1 MKQKSPDWLPLS
13 QHGDWMV
20 EYCLEERTVR
30 LRLGEASLYMDRDA
44 YLLLWATLTEGLDAM
59 ELAEDEAN
67 RITSQLLDAGTLP
80 PNWSQ
85 TRH

>member
-1 MKQKSPDWLPLS
+1 MKQKSHEWLPLS
-13 QHGDWMV
+13 QHGDWTV
-20 EYCLEERTVR
+20 EYCLEERSVR
-30 LRLGEASLYMDRDA
+30 LRLGEASMYMDRDA

-59 ELAEDEAN
+59 ELAEDEAS
-67 RITSQLLDAGTLP
+67 RITGILLDAGPLP